1 MVKPWQQKTVRL
13 GISTML
19 PPAPLLRP
27 LRVLH
32 LSVMAYLKKLPLS
45 KDKP

>member
-1 MVKPWQQKTVRL
+1 MRL

-27 LRVLH
+27 LWVLY
-32 LSVMAYLKKLPLS
+32 LSEMAYLKKLPPS